1 MCLVWVIVSVGGTA
15 TAIQNEWYTMHTDHN
30 GAKLAY
36 EIVMNWSCYR
46 RLCKYILHSLLG

>member
-46 RLCKYILHSLLG
+46 